1 MRRNTAT
8 ALSPVV
14 VKVMPVKLF
23 KAMVRED
30 GFLQASAPCH
40 HTTAKVCVCVWR
52 ERERERGL
60 PRLTSLQA
68 GLKASGS
75 YVEARAVS
83 ELDET
88 LDAEVQ
94 KAMAR

>member
-1 MRRNTAT
+1 M
-8 ALSPVV
+8 
-14 VKVMPVKLF
+14 
-23 KAMVRED
+23 
-30 GFLQASAPCH
+30 
-40 HTTAKVCVCVWR
+40 CVCVWR

>member
-1 MRRNTAT
+1 MRRNTAI

-40 HTTAKVCVCVWR
+40 HTTAKVCVCVTR

>member
-30 GFLQASAPCH
+30 GFLQASAAAT
-40 HTTAKVCVCVWR
+40 TTAQVCVCVCG
-52 ERERERGL
+52 ERERGL

>member
-1 MRRNTAT
+1 MRRNTAI

-40 HTTAKVCVCVWR
+40 HTTAKV
-52 ERERERGL
+52 
-60 PRLTSLQA
+60 
-68 GLKASGS
+68 
-75 YVEARAVS
+75 
-83 ELDET
+83 
-88 LDAEVQ
+88 
-94 KAMAR
+94 

>member
-1 MRRNTAT
+1 
-8 ALSPVV
+8 
-14 VKVMPVKLF
+14 
-23 KAMVRED
+23 MVRED
-30 GFLQASAPCH
+30 GFLAGLGPCH
-40 HTTAKVCVCVWR
+40 ICHHACV
-52 ERERERGL
+52 ERGL
-60 PRLTSLQA
+60 PRLTFLQA

-94 KAMAR
+94 KRKGDGQMTRRAREAQG